1 MFSRKSGLIALSLA
15 VVGVVGLAGFARGG
29 GECHRDPAAMKQHID
44 WRVDH
49 MLDEIDATD
58 SQRVKVNELKDDLM
72 ADGMKM
78 HQAKR
83 EMKDDVLAL
92 WKSENPDSAQ
102 AHAMVDARIEEMR
115 KFGHEMADAALE
127 LHKTLTP
134 EQRKEL
140 ADKVE
145 ERHGHDRGE

>member
-29 GECHRDPAAMKQHID
+29 GDCHRDPAAMKQHID

-78 HQAKR
+78 REAKR

-92 WKSENPDSAQ
+92 WNTENPDAAQ

-140 ADKVE
+140 AEKVK
-145 ERHGHDRGE
+145 ERHGH